1 LHVLIPF
8 SEELEEVKMKTLI
21 IGGTKFLG
29 RHLVEAALAAGH
41 EVTLFNRGKTNP
53 TLFPN
58 LETILGDREQDI
70 EKLSGRQWDAAIDV
84 TGYVPRI
91 VRLSAQALEK
101 SVKRYVFISS
111 VSVYQDFKKAG
122 MDESYPVGKLEDE
135 SVEEITDEM
144 YGPLKALCENVVQE
158 IYGNRALIVRPGLI
172 AGPYDPTD
180 RFTYWP
186 MRVKRGGDMIT
197 PDKPQTPV
205 QFIDVRDLAEF
216 IIKLIED
223 NASGIYHVTGPDYK
237 LFMGEFLDACKLMS
251 GSVATFHW
259 ASAEFLKEH
268 EVQPWSDMP
277 VWIPDTEEDAG
288 FARLNISK
296 ALQAGVKFRPLEET
310 IRDTIEWA
318 ELRPVD
324 HQWRAGLDP
333 DKERILLTLLKSHVP
348 D

>member
-1 LHVLIPF
+1 
-8 SEELEEVKMKTLI
+8 MKFLI

-29 RHLVEAALAAGH
+29 RHLVDVALAAGH

-58 LETILGDREQDI
+58 IETIIGDREHDI
-70 EKLSGRQWDAAIDV
+70 EKLSGRQWDVAIDV
-84 TGYVPRI
+84 AGYVPRI
-91 VRLSAQALEK
+91 VRLSAEALKK
-101 SVKRYVFISS
+101 SVKRYIFISS
-111 VSVYQDFKKAG
+111 ISVYQDFKKVG
-122 MDESYPVGKLEDE
+122 MDETYPVAQMP
-135 SVEEITDEM
+135 EEHREENDPET
-144 YGPLKALCENVVQE
+144 YGPRKALCEQIVQE
-158 IYGNRALIVRPGLI
+158 IYGDRALVIRPGLI

-205 QFIDVRDLAEF
+205 QLIDARDLSEF
-216 IIKLIED
+216 IIKLIE
-223 NASGIYHVTGPDYK
+223 NEGSGIYHVTGPDYK
-237 LFMGEFLDACKLMS
+237 LFLGEMLDACKLVS

-268 EVQPWSDMP
+268 DVQPWSDMP
-277 VWIPDTEEDAG
+277 VWIPDTDEDAG
-288 FARLNISK
+288 FARISISK
-296 ALQAGVKFRPLEET
+296 ALQAGLQFRPLEET

-318 ELRPVD
+318 EMRPAD
-324 HQWRAGLDP
+324 HEWRAGLNP
-333 DKERILLTLLKSHVP
+333 DKEKILLTLLKSHVP